1 MIIELITAFLT
12 LTFLE
17 IVLGIDNIVFISIL
31 AQKFKEKQQQ
41 ARLMN
46 FGLLIAMLGRIVLLF
61 ILLWLS
67 NLTKPLFEIDSSYFS
82 CNVTIQAIVLF
93 IGGMFLVYKA
103 TKEIYHKVENHKS
116 PRIHSKNSGTKHA
129 FRNALIQIILIDIV
143 FSFDSVLT
151 GIGMTNGIPY
161 QKFVMIVAIV
171 ISIIIMLAFA
181 NVINRI
187 ITKHQSLQVL
197 ALSFLLLI
205 GFLLVTESMHVAE
218 TKVFDTLVDAIPKGY
233 LYFVIAF
240 SLIVEFIN
248 FRAGGRDNPSK
259 R

>member
-17 IVLGIDNIVFISIL
+17 IVLGIDNIIFISIL
-31 AQKFKEKQQQ
+31 AQKFKEKQLQ

-46 FGLLIAMLGRIVLLF
+46 YGLLIAMIGRIVLLF
-61 ILLWLS
+61 LLLWLS
-67 NLTKPLFEIDSSYFS
+67 NLTKPLLEIDSSYFS
-82 CNVTIQAIVLF
+82 STVTIQAIVLF

-103 TKEIYHKVENHKS
+103 TKEIYHKVEGYKS
-116 PRIHSKNSGTKHA
+116 PKVRSKNSATKHA

-171 ISIIIMLAFA
+171 IAIIIMLVFA

-205 GFLLVTESMHVAE
+205 GFLLITESMHVAE
-218 TKVFDTLVDAIPKGY
+218 TEVFDTLVDAIPKGY

-248 FRAGGRDNPSK
+248 FRVGGRDNPSK

>member
-1 MIIELITAFLT
+1 MIVELLSAFLA

-31 AQKFKEKQQQ
+31 AQKFKDKKQQ
-41 ARLMN
+41 AKLMN
-46 FGLLIAMLGRIVLLF
+46 YGLSIAMIGRIILLF
-61 ILLWLS
+61 LLLWLS
-67 NLTKPLFEIDSSYFS
+67 NITKPLFEFDFNYFES
-82 CNVTIQAIVLF
+82 TITIQVIVLLL
-93 IGGMFLVYKA
+93 GGLFLVYKA
-103 TKEIYHKVENHKS
+103 TKEIYHKVEGNRTTKL
-116 PRIHSKNSGTKHA
+116 HSKSSNAKHV
-129 FRNALIQIILIDIV
+129 FRNALIQIILIDVV

-171 ISIIIMLAFA
+171 ISIIIMLVFA
-181 NVINRI
+181 NAINRI

-205 GFLLVTESMHVAE
+205 GFLLITESMHVAE
-218 TKVFDTLVDAIPKGY
+218 TEVFNTHVNAIPKGY

-248 FRAGGRDNPSK
+248 FRIGTRNNPK
-259 R
+259 E